1 MMFVHTILL
10 KDCQDSHDC
19 MKIEVIEVIE
29 VLLMNFGPK
38 QRDRVCLCL
47 ARRRV
52 FHRRQLPTLSDNLL
66 TQLEGRHPESF

>member
-47 ARRRV
+47 ARQG
-52 FHRRQLPTLSDNLL
+52 FPKLTDNYLL
-66 TQLEGRHPESF
+66 CQITS